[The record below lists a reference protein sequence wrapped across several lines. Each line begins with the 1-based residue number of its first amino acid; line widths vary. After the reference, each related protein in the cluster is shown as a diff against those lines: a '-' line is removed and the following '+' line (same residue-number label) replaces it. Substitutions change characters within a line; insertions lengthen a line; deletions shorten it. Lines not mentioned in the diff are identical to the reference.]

1 MEHLCKVVNFDEES
15 VTDYVQI
22 VVGGELEN
30 TTELLN
36 SRDAEEKQELQAN
49 GKIGVGLKDAFYS
62 KPRASAFA
70 ADVSLAFHTC
80 AKMSFKTSKASKSL

>member
-49 GKIGVGLKDAFYS
+49 GKIGVGLKVAFYS
-62 KPRASAFA
+62 SKRLKHCSHNDFSDCQA
-70 ADVSLAFHTC
+70 ALLV
-80 AKMSFKTSKASKSL
+80 